1 MIKVGICGIA
11 GRMGQRISHLTL
23 EAEGLDIGGGVE
35 FSGHPA
41 IGKDIGESHRCAAQ
55 RHIRSGYGR
64 GDGGQ
69 CQCHHGIHRAS

>member
-23 EAEGLDIGGGVE
+23 EADGLDLGGGVE
-35 FSGHPA
+35 FPGHPV
-41 IGKDIGESHRCAAQ
+41 IGKDIGEVIGVPSQ
-55 RHIRSGYGR
+55 RYISSGYCR

-69 CQCHHGIHRAS
+69 CRCNHGIHRAS